1 MKLQTRRDFVKSAA
15 MLTAGATVLNTFTAG
30 AAPVQNVG
38 IQLYSVRKD
47 MLADATGTMK
57 KLAAIGYKQ
66 LESAQS
72 EKGSYY
78 GLQPKEFKKVAADLG
93 MTLRS
98 GHVHIDQNNWQKTV
112 DEAAEAG
119 QTYLIC
125 STMPAEGQT
134 VSNYK
139 KVADIFNHSAE
150 IALKSNLIFGYHN
163 HEYEFE
169 KENGQVLY
177 DVLLKETDP
186 KKVKFELDL
195 GWLILTGNDATAYFN
210 KYPGRFPLWHLKDM
224 SKSLKHSTEF
234 GKGDINLKALLAQAQ
249 KSGMKYYFV
258 EQEEY
263 TLTPLAAM
271 QYDFNYLK
279 KI

>member
-1 MKLQTRRDFVKSAA
+1 MKLQTRRDFIKSTAVLTVAA
-15 MLTAGATVLNTFTAG
+15 STPAYLSA

-38 IQLYSVRKD
+38 IQLYSVRTA
-47 MLADATGTMK
+47 MLADATGTLK
-57 KLAAIGYKQ
+57 KLAAIGYKN
-66 LESAQS
+66 LESAGS

-78 GLQPKEFKKVAADLG
+78 GLQPKEFKKVASDLG
-93 MTLRS
+93 MKLLS
-98 GHVHIDQNNWQKTV
+98 GHVHIDQNWQKTV

-125 STMPAEGQT
+125 STMPFNGQT

-139 KVADIFNHSAE
+139 HCADVFNQSAE
-150 IALKSNLIFGYHN
+150 VAQKSKLVFGYHN
-163 HEYEFE
+163 HELEFE

-177 DVLLKETDP
+177 DVLLTETDP
-186 KKVKFELDL
+186 KKVIFELDL
-195 GWLILTGNDATAYFN
+195 GWLIVTGNEAETYFN

-224 SKSLKHSTEF
+224 SKTAKHSTEF
-234 GKGDINLKALLAQAQ
+234 GKGDINLKTLLEQAK

-263 TLTPLAAM
+263 TLAPLAAM
-271 QYDFNYLK
+271 QYDFDYLK
-279 KI
+279 KL

>member
-1 MKLQTRRDFVKSAA
+1 MKLQTRRDFIKSTAVLA
-15 MLTAGATVLNTFTAG
+15 AGAALITDAAT

-47 MLADATGTMK
+47 MLADAPGTLK
-57 KLAAIGYKQ
+57 KLAAIGFKN
-66 LESAQS
+66 LESAGS

-78 GLQPKEFKKVAADLG
+78 GLQPKEFKNVASDLG
-93 MTLRS
+93 MKLLS
-98 GHVHIDQNNWQKTV
+98 GHVHIDQNWQKTV
-112 DEAAEAG
+112 DEAAESG

-125 STMPAEGQT
+125 SVMPAEGQT

-139 KVADIFNHSAE
+139 NSAAVFNKCGEVAA
-150 IALKSNLIFGYHN
+150 KSNLVFGYHN
-163 HEYEFE
+163 HESEFE

-186 KKVKFELDL
+186 AKVKFEMDL
-195 GWLILTGNDATAYFN
+195 GWLIVTGNDPAAYFA

-224 SKSLKHSTEF
+224 NKAGKHSTEF
-234 GKGDINLKALLAQAQ
+234 GKGDVNLKALLAQA
-249 KSGMKYYFV
+249 KASGMKNYFV

-271 QYDFNYLK
+271 QYDFDYLK
-279 KI
+279 KL

>member
-1 MKLQTRRDFVKSAA
+1 MKLQNRRDFIKSAT
-15 MLTAGATVLNTFTAG
+15 MLTAGAAVLNAFSAD

-47 MLADATGTMK
+47 MLADATGTLK
-57 KLAAIGYKQ
+57 KLAAIGFKQ
-66 LESAQS
+66 LESAGS
-72 EKGSYY
+72 DKGYYY
-78 GLQPKEFKKVAADLG
+78 GLQPKEFKNIASDLG

-98 GHVHIDQNNWQKTV
+98 GHVHIDQNWQKTV

-125 STMPAEGQT
+125 STMPANGQT

-139 KVADIFNHSAE
+139 HCAAIFNQSAE
-150 IALKSNLIFGYHN
+150 IAQKSNLIFGYHN
-163 HEYEFE
+163 HDYEFE

-186 KKVKFELDL
+186 KKVIFEADL
-195 GWLILTGNDATAYFN
+195 GWMILSGNDATAYFN

-224 SKSLKHSTEF
+224 NKKLKHSTEF
-234 GKGDINLKALLAQAQ
+234 GKGDINLKALLAQA
-249 KSGMKYYFV
+249 KKAGMKYYFV

-263 TLTPLAAM
+263 SLTPLEAM
-271 QYDFNYLK
+271 QYDFDYLK
-279 KI
+279 KL

>member
-1 MKLQTRRDFVKSAA
+1 MKPQTRRDFIKSTAVLA
-15 MLTAGATVLNTFTAG
+15 AGAAALNAFPAG

-47 MLADATGTMK
+47 MLADAAGTLK
-57 KLAAIGYKQ
+57 KLAAIGYKN
-66 LESAQS
+66 LESAGS

-78 GLQPKEFKKVAADLG
+78 GLKPKEFKKIAADLG
-93 MTLRS
+93 MKLLS
-98 GHVHIDQNNWQKTV
+98 GHVHIGTDWQKTV

-125 STMPAEGQT
+125 STMPSNGQT

-139 KVADIFNHSAE
+139 HCADIFNQSAE
-150 IALKSNLIFGYHN
+150 VANKANLIFGYHN

-177 DVLLKETDP
+177 DVLLTQTDP
-186 KKVKFELDL
+186 KKVKFEMDV
-195 GWLILTGNDATAYFN
+195 GWLLVTGNDASAYFN

-224 SKSLKHSTEF
+224 NKTAKHSTEF
-234 GKGDINLKALLAQAQ
+234 GKGDIDLKALLAQAK

-263 TLTPLAAM
+263 TLPPLEAM
-271 QYDFNYLK
+271 QYDFDYLK
-279 KI
+279 KL

>member
-1 MKLQTRRDFVKSAA
+1 MQTRKDFLKSAA
-15 MLTAGATVLNTFTAG
+15 VLAAGTAFMPNFLT

-38 IQLYSVRKD
+38 IQLYSVRKE
-47 MLADATGTMK
+47 MMTDAQGTLK
-57 KLAAIGYKQ
+57 KLAAIGFKN
-66 LESAQS
+66 LESAGS

-78 GLQPKEFKKVAADLG
+78 GLQPKEFKKIASDLG
-93 MTLRS
+93 MKLLS

-112 DEAAEAG
+112 DEAAESG

-125 STMPAEGQT
+125 SVMPSEGQT

-139 KVADIFNHSAE
+139 RAAEVFNKSAE
-150 IALKSNLIFGYHN
+150 IAAKSNLVFGYHN
-163 HEYEFE
+163 HESEFE

-186 KKVKFELDL
+186 NKVNFEMDL
-195 GWLILTGNDATAYFN
+195 GWLILTGNNPADYFK

-224 SKSLKHSTEF
+224 SKSGKHSTEF
-234 GKGDINLKALLAQAQ
+234 GKGDIDLKGLLAQA
-249 KSGMKYYFV
+249 KASGMKNYFV

-263 TLTPLAAM
+263 TIPALDAM

-279 KI
+279 KL

>member
-1 MKLQTRRDFVKSAA
+1 MKLQTRRDFLKSTA
-15 MLTAGATVLNTFTAG
+15 MLSAG
-30 AAPVQNVG
+30 AALLSVPAAAMPVQNIG

-47 MLADATGTMK
+47 MLADATGTLK
-57 KLAAIGYKQ
+57 KLAAIGYKN
-66 LESAQS
+66 LESAGS

-78 GLQPKEFKKVAADLG
+78 GLQPKEMKKIASDLG
-93 MTLRS
+93 MKLLS
-98 GHVHIDQNNWQKTV
+98 GHVHIGSDWQKTV

-125 STMPAEGQT
+125 STMPSNGQT

-139 KVADIFNHSAE
+139 HCADIFNQSAE
-150 IALKSNLIFGYHN
+150 VAHKSNLIFGYHN

-177 DVLLKETDP
+177 DVLLTETDP
-186 KKVKFELDL
+186 TKVKFEMDL
-195 GWLILTGNDATAYFN
+195 GWLIVTGNDATAYFN

-224 SKSLKHSTEF
+224 NKKEKHSTEF
-234 GKGDINLKALLAQAQ
+234 GKGDIDLKALLAQA
-249 KSGMKYYFV
+249 KKAGMKNYFV

-263 TLTPLAAM
+263 TLAPLEAM
-271 QYDFNYLK
+271 QYDLDYLK
-279 KI
+279 KL

>member
-1 MKLQTRRDFVKSAA
+1 MKLQTRRDFIKSTAVLA
-15 MLTAGATVLNTFTAG
+15 AGAALITDDTT

-47 MLADATGTMK
+47 MLADAPGTLK
-57 KLAAIGYKQ
+57 KLAAIGFKN
-66 LESAQS
+66 LESAGS

-78 GLQPKEFKKVAADLG
+78 GLQPKEFKNIASGLG
-93 MTLRS
+93 MKLLS
-98 GHVHIDQNNWQKTV
+98 GHVHIDQNWQKTV
-112 DEAAEAG
+112 DEAAESG

-125 STMPAEGQT
+125 SVMPAEGQT

-139 KVADIFNHSAE
+139 HAAEVFNKCGEVAA
-150 IALKSNLIFGYHN
+150 KSNLVFGYHN
-163 HEYEFE
+163 HDSEFE

-186 KKVKFELDL
+186 AKVKFEMDL
-195 GWLILTGNDATAYFN
+195 GWLIVTGNDPATYFA

-224 SKSLKHSTEF
+224 NKTAKHSTEF
-234 GKGDINLKALLAQAQ
+234 GKGDVDLKALLAQA
-249 KSGMKYYFV
+249 KASGMKNYFV

-271 QYDFNYLK
+271 QYDFDYLK
-279 KI
+279 KM

>member
-1 MKLQTRRDFVKSAA
+1 MKLQTRRDFIKSTAVLA
-15 MLTAGATVLNTFTAG
+15 AGAALITDDAT
-30 AAPVQNVG
+30 AAPVQNAG

-47 MLADATGTMK
+47 MLADAPGTLK
-57 KLAAIGYKQ
+57 KLAAIGFKN
-66 LESAQS
+66 LESAGS

-78 GLQPKEFKKVAADLG
+78 GLQPKEFKNIASGLG
-93 MTLRS
+93 MKLLS
-98 GHVHIDQNNWQKTV
+98 GHVHIDQNWQKTV
-112 DEAAEAG
+112 DEAAESG

-125 STMPAEGQT
+125 SVMPNEGQT

-139 KVADIFNHSAE
+139 HAVEVFNKCGETA
-150 IALKSNLIFGYHN
+150 AKSNLVFGYHN
-163 HEYEFE
+163 HDSEFE

-186 KKVKFELDL
+186 AKVKFEMDL
-195 GWLILTGNDATAYFN
+195 GWLIVTGNEPATYFA

-224 SKSLKHSTEF
+224 NKAGKHSTEF
-234 GKGDINLKALLAQAQ
+234 GKGDVDLKALLAQA
-249 KSGMKYYFV
+249 KASGMKNYFV

-271 QYDFNYLK
+271 QYDFDYLK
-279 KI
+279 KL

>member
-1 MKLQTRRDFVKSAA
+1 MKLQTRRDFIKSTAVLA
-15 MLTAGATVLNTFTAG
+15 AGAAIITDYAT

-47 MLADATGTMK
+47 MLADAPGTLK
-57 KLAAIGYKQ
+57 KLAAIGFKN
-66 LESAQS
+66 LESAGS

-78 GLQPKEFKKVAADLG
+78 GLQPKEFKNIASGLG
-93 MTLRS
+93 MKLLS
-98 GHVHIDQNNWQKTV
+98 GHVHIDQNWQKTV
-112 DEAAEAG
+112 DEAAESG

-125 STMPAEGQT
+125 SVMPAEGQT

-139 KVADIFNHSAE
+139 HAAEVFNKCGEVAA
-150 IALKSNLIFGYHN
+150 KSNLVFGYHN
-163 HEYEFE
+163 HDSEFE

-186 KKVKFELDL
+186 AKVKFEMDL
-195 GWLILTGNDATAYFN
+195 GWLIVTGNDPATYFA

-224 SKSLKHSTEF
+224 DKAGKHSTEF
-234 GKGDINLKALLAQAQ
+234 GKGDVDLKALLAQA
-249 KSGMKYYFV
+249 KASGMKYYFV

-263 TLTPLAAM
+263 TLAPLAAM
-271 QYDFNYLK
+271 QYDFDYLK
-279 KI
+279 KL

>member
-1 MKLQTRRDFVKSAA
+1 MKLQTRKNFLKSAA
-15 MLTAGATVLNTFTAG
+15 IFTAGASFIPDFLA

-47 MLADATGTMK
+47 MLADAAGTLK
-57 KLAAIGYKQ
+57 KLATIGYKN
-66 LESAQS
+66 LESAGS

-78 GLQPKEFKKVAADLG
+78 GLQPKEFKKIASDLG
-93 MTLRS
+93 MKLLS
-98 GHVHIDQNNWQKTV
+98 GHVHIDPKNWQKTV
-112 DEAAEAG
+112 DEAAESG

-125 STMPAEGQT
+125 SVMPSEGQT

-139 KVADIFNHSAE
+139 RAAEIFNLSAE
-150 IALKSNLIFGYHN
+150 IAAKSNLIFGYHN
-163 HEYEFE
+163 HESEFE

-177 DVLLKETDP
+177 DVLLNETDP
-186 KKVKFELDL
+186 AKVKFEMDL
-195 GWLILTGNDATAYFN
+195 GWLILTGNDPAAYFK

-224 SKSLKHSTEF
+224 SKTARHSTEF
-234 GKGDINLKALLAQAQ
+234 GKGDIDLKGLLAQA
-249 KSGMKYYFV
+249 KASGMKNYFV

-263 TLTPLAAM
+263 TLSPLAAM

>member
-1 MKLQTRRDFVKSAA
+1 MKLQTRRDFIKSAGVVAVGTAIMSVSAEA
-15 MLTAGATVLNTFTAG
+15 M
-30 AAPVQNVG
+30 PVQNAG

-47 MLADATGTMK
+47 MLADATGTLK
-57 KLAAIGYKQ
+57 KLAAIGYKN
-66 LESAQS
+66 LESAGS

-78 GLQPKEFKKVAADLG
+78 GLQPKEFKKIATDLG
-93 MTLRS
+93 MTLLS
-98 GHVHIDQNNWQKTV
+98 GHVHIDSDWQKTV

-125 STMPAEGQT
+125 STMPSNGQT

-139 KVADIFNHSAE
+139 RCADIFNQSAA
-150 IALKSNLIFGYHN
+150 IAQKSNLIFGYHN

-177 DVLLKETDP
+177 DVLLTQTDP
-186 KKVKFELDL
+186 AKVKFEMDL
-195 GWLILTGNDATAYFN
+195 GWLIVTGNDPAAYFN

-224 SKSLKHSTEF
+224 NKTAKHSTEF
-234 GKGDINLKALLAQAQ
+234 GKGDINLKDLLAQAK
-249 KSGMKYYFV
+249 KSGMKNYFV

-263 TLTPLAAM
+263 TLAPLEAM
-271 QYDFNYLK
+271 QYDFDYLK
-279 KI
+279 KL

>member
-1 MKLQTRRDFVKSAA
+1 MQTRRNFIRSTA
-15 MLTAGATVLNTFTAG
+15 MLTAGAALYSFP
-30 AAPVQNVG
+30 AAAMPVKNAG

-47 MLADATGTMK
+47 MLADATGTLK
-57 KLAAIGYKQ
+57 KLAAIGYKN
-66 LESAQS
+66 LESAGS

-78 GLQPKEFKKVAADLG
+78 GLQPKEFKKIASDLG
-93 MTLRS
+93 MRLLS
-98 GHVHIDQNNWQKTV
+98 GHVHIDPKNWQKTV

-125 STMPAEGQT
+125 STMPSNGQT

-139 KVADIFNHSAE
+139 HCADIFNQSAE
-150 IALKSNLIFGYHN
+150 IAQKSNLIFGYHN

-177 DVLLKETDP
+177 DVLLTETDP
-186 KKVKFELDL
+186 KKVIFEADL
-195 GWLILTGNDATAYFN
+195 GWMILSGNDATAYFN

-224 SKSLKHSTEF
+224 SKTLKHSTEF
-234 GKGDINLKALLAQAQ
+234 GKGDIDLKALLAQAKQ
-249 KSGMKYYFV
+249 AGMKNYFV

-263 TLTPLAAM
+263 TLEPLAAM
-271 QYDFNYLK
+271 QYDLDYLK
-279 KI
+279 KL

>member
-1 MKLQTRRDFVKSAA
+1 MKLQTRRDFIKSTAVLA
-15 MLTAGATVLNTFTAG
+15 AGAALVTDYAT

-47 MLADATGTMK
+47 MLADAPGTLK
-57 KLAAIGYKQ
+57 KLAAIGFKN
-66 LESAQS
+66 LESAGS

-78 GLQPKEFKKVAADLG
+78 GLQPKEFKNIASGLG
-93 MTLRS
+93 MKLLS
-98 GHVHIDQNNWQKTV
+98 GHVHIDQNWQKTV
-112 DEAAEAG
+112 DEAAESG

-125 STMPAEGQT
+125 SSMPTEGQT

-139 KVADIFNHSAE
+139 HAAEVFNKCGETA
-150 IALKSNLIFGYHN
+150 AKSNLVFGYHN
-163 HEYEFE
+163 HDSEFE

-186 KKVKFELDL
+186 AKVKFEMDL
-195 GWLILTGNDATAYFN
+195 GWLIVTGNDPATYFA

-224 SKSLKHSTEF
+224 NKAGKHSTEF
-234 GKGDINLKALLAQAQ
+234 GKGDVDLKALLAQA
-249 KSGMKYYFV
+249 KASGMKYYFV

-263 TLTPLAAM
+263 TIPALAAM
-271 QYDFNYLK
+271 QYDFDYLK
-279 KI
+279 KL

>member
-1 MKLQTRRDFVKSAA
+1 MKLQTRRDFIKSTAVLAA
-15 MLTAGATVLNTFTAG
+15 GTALITDDAT

-47 MLADATGTMK
+47 MLADAPATLK
-57 KLAAIGYKQ
+57 KLAAIGFKN
-66 LESAQS
+66 LESAGS

-78 GLQPKEFKKVAADLG
+78 GLQPKEFKNIASDLG
-93 MTLRS
+93 MKLLS
-98 GHVHIDQNNWQKTV
+98 GHVHIDQNWQKTV
-112 DEAAEAG
+112 DEAAESG
-119 QTYLIC
+119 QSYLIC
-125 STMPAEGQT
+125 SVMPAEGQT

-139 KVADIFNHSAE
+139 HAAEVFNKCGETA
-150 IALKSNLIFGYHN
+150 AKSNLVFGYHN
-163 HEYEFE
+163 HDSEFE

-186 KKVKFELDL
+186 AKVKFEMDL
-195 GWLILTGNDATAYFN
+195 GWLIVTGNEPATYFA

-224 SKSLKHSTEF
+224 NKTAHHSTEF
-234 GKGDINLKALLAQAQ
+234 GKGDVDLKALLAQA
-249 KSGMKYYFV
+249 KASGMKYYFV

-271 QYDFNYLK
+271 QYDFDYLK
-279 KI
+279 KL